1 MGSVRRALAVL
12 AAVVCTVPAWVPAAR
27 GQQSGDWN
35 RLGDGA
41 VVLFRHANAPGTG
54 DPPNFK
60 LDDCSTQRNLDETGR
75 AQARRI
81 GEQFRA
87 NGIAVGAVLSS
98 QWCRAQDTAELAF
111 PGQRRDEP
119 AFNSLFGRPD
129 QRERQIR
136 EASASIGR
144 WRGPGVMVVVTHQ
157 VNVTALTRIFPD
169 SGEGVIVRGTP
180 NGIDVIGRLAP

>member
-1 MGSVRRALAVL
+1 MSRGRRALAVL
-12 AAVVCTVPAWVPAAR
+12 VAIVCTVAAAAPVAWAQP
-27 GQQSGDWN
+27 SGDWS
-35 RLGDGA
+35 RLVDGV

-60 LDDCSTQRNLDETGR
+60 LDDCGTQRNLDEAGR

-87 NGIAVGAVLSS
+87 HGVIVGAVLTS

-119 AFNSLFGRPD
+119 AFNSFFGRPD

-136 EASASIGR
+136 EATALILR
-144 WRGPGVMVVVTHQ
+144 WRGPGVMVVTTHQ
-157 VNVTALTRIFPD
+157 VNVTALTRIDPV

-180 NGIDVIGRLAP
+180 NGIDVLGRLSP